1 MSHTDLLLPIP
12 GDNPS
17 GENLYST
24 PLFEQIREA
33 RREDDAGPQ
42 GAWEHTVKAADY
54 GLVIKLAEDALAK
67 KTKDLFVASW
77 LTEALLNRNGFAGL
91 KDGLD
96 LIQGLIQ
103 QFWETLYPELEDGDA
118 EFRATPLDWLGN
130 YLEPSKGSSPALA
143 VKMRP
148 LTVNGI
154 TWFKYSESRPV
165 PTEEESNESESKQAA
180 RKKAIQEGKLSP
192 EATDTA
198 VEQSPK
204 AFYAKLH
211 KDITDSIASLKSLD
225 DLCNEKFGEF
235 APSFGKLRSSI
246 EEVGTTVSIILKKKR
261 ELEPD
266 PVEESAE
273 EAGAA
278 AESGEVQ
285 PAAAAG
291 PSALGQIKNR
301 DDAVQHILAAVKFLR
316 TSEPLNP
323 AAYLV
328 IRGLRW
334 GELRA
339 GGPNPDPQLLTA
351 APTETRTQVRRL
363 ALEGK
368 WPEVL
373 NAAEQAAGMSCGRG
387 WLDLHRY
394 TIRACEELG
403 ETYQPIARAVT
414 AELRA
419 LLLDYPQLPEMC
431 LMDDTPAANLETQ
444 KWIRSKILNS
454 QRLLNPI
461 SDNGNGTGVYERA
474 IEAVNTGN
482 AAEAIEAISQQLA
495 RSDSGRSRFISK
507 VELAQVLM
515 AMGKEAVAY
524 PILKE
529 LAQEVEQRKLEEWET
544 LELVA
549 RPLALLYRC
558 MAKLGLDAGE
568 MQELHTRLCKLDVA
582 QALSCL
588 E

>member
-42 GAWEHTVKAADY
+42 GLWEHAVKGADY
-54 GLVIKLAEDALAK
+54 GLVIKLTEEALAK
-67 KTKDLFVASW
+67 KTKDLFLASW
-77 LTEALLNRNGFAGL
+77 LTEALLHRNGFAGL

-96 LIQGLIQ
+96 LIGGLIE
-103 QFWETLYPELEDGDA
+103 QFWDTLYPELEDGDA

-143 VKMRP
+143 VRLRP
-148 LTVNGI
+148 ITVSGV
-154 TWFKYSESRPV
+154 TWFQYGESRPI
-165 PTEEESNESESKQAA
+165 PTEEEANKSDAKQTA
-180 RKKAIQEGKLSP
+180 RKKAIQEGKLPP
-192 EATDTA
+192 EATDAA

-204 AFYAKLH
+204 AFYVKLH
-211 KDITDSIASLKSLD
+211 NDIDSSLASLKSLD
-225 DLCNEKFGEF
+225 ELCAGKFGEF